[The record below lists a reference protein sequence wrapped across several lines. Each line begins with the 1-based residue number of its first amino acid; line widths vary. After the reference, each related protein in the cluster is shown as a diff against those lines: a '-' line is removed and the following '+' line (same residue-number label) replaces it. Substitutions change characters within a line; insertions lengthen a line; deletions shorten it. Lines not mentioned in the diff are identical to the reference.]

1 MFSIKVIN
9 RLKKIDNLFE
19 EVKKMINLITDY
31 FDMCKVNLQFFLSHG
46 WKILVVIAIIAIFI
60 FLIFRKIK

>member
-1 MFSIKVIN
+1 
-9 RLKKIDNLFE
+9 
-19 EVKKMINLITDY
+19 MINLITDY